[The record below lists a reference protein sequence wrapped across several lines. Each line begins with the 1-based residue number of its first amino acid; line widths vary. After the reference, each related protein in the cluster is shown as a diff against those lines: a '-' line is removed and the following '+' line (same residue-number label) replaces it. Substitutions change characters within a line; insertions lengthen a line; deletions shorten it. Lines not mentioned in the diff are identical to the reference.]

1 MLYMTLRQMEYVVAV
16 ARGRSLSEAAVQLNV
31 SQPSLSNALTQV
43 EARLGHR
50 LFRRRKGTATTL
62 TPEGEVFVGVSAR
75 IHVVDPDSIE
85 RVVVG
90 KARRVVDKRPK

>member
-43 EARLGHR
+43 EAPAGSRPCGAPAGR
-50 LFRRRKGTATTL
+50 SRR
-62 TPEGEVFVGVSAR
+62 S
-75 IHVVDPDSIE
+75 
-85 RVVVG
+85 
-90 KARRVVDKRPK
+90 